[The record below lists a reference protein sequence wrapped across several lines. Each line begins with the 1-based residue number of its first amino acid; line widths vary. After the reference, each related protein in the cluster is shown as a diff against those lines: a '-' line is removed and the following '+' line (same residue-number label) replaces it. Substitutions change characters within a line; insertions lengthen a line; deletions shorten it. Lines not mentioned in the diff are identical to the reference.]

1 MKPLHKAKHFASNP
15 LTFAI
20 LTGLSLTLASQA
32 MAENDSNLP
41 VKELSSINNAS
52 SLQELRMEDLAGL
65 QEEHTTSVIGTNGEV
80 TTRETTIIKSNVGI
94 NTTDSSATSPKPFT
108 PQPTIKKTEIITT
121 PPTTKKP
128 KVIIYQPK
136 KPVETIT
143 DQEFEKQKLKQQQL
157 EMKKL
162 EQQQLEMKKLLE
174 KQQQEIQ
181 KLKNQKTVTPKKPIV
196 TEPVKPI
203 KPIEPVKPVKN
214 IPKNTETGTVVDT
227 KTNQTDDGAIS
238 SMEKDGKKYT
248 TVNLGRYAK
257 AVNSATW
264 SKNMKKNTA
273 MTVKLQ
279 ALLDWNH
286 ASPGPIDGGWGM
298 NSVKALTNFQA
309 MKGLP
314 TTGKMNQAT
323 WDALIKHIPKNQP
336 VLHSYTITKK
346 DAATKFARTP
356 SGSEAKSKMKGLYY
370 QNIQEMFGERFHMNV
385 NYLKRLNK
393 GKKFVA
399 GESITVYNKGKD
411 LNSKIN
417 RVVVSKKDNTLYAY
431 NGKKLVA
438 TYPTTVG
445 SASTP
450 SPHGTYKIINKVK
463 NPHYKATVGEGSNKK
478 IYMLPPGPNNPV
490 GVVWMGL
497 SKPTY
502 GIHGSPVPEGISR
515 QQSHG
520 CIRLTNWDALEVRKN
535 IRTGA
540 TVVLK

>member
-1 MKPLHKAKHFASNP
+1 MKPLHKTKYFASNP
-15 LTFAI
+15 LALAI
-20 LTGLSLTLASQA
+20 LTGLSMTLTSQA
-32 MAENDSNLP
+32 MAENNSTLP
-41 VKELSSINNAS
+41 VKELSSINSAS

-65 QEEHTTSVIGTNGEV
+65 QEEHTTSVIGENGEV
-80 TTRETTIIKSNVGI
+80 TTTETTVTKSNVEV
-94 NTTDSSATSPKPFT
+94 NAKPFI
-108 PQPTIKKTEIITT
+108 PQPSIEKTERQAEKFT
-121 PPTTKKP
+121 PPATTKKP

-136 KPVETIT
+136 KPVEVIT
-143 DQEFEKQKLKQQQL
+143 DREFEKQKLEKQKL

-162 EQQQLEMKKLLE
+162 EEQQREMKKLLE

-181 KLKNQKTVTPKKPIV
+181 KLKNQKAVTPKKPVI
-196 TEPVKPI
+196 TESPKPVKPS
-203 KPIEPVKPVKN
+203 KN
-214 IPKNTETGTVVDT
+214 NTQNVETGTVVDT

-238 SMEKDGKKYT
+238 SIEKDGKKYT
-248 TVNLGRYAK
+248 TVNLGSYAK
-257 AVNSATW
+257 AVNSAKW

-323 WDALIKHIPKNQP
+323 WNALTKNIPSNQP

-346 DAATKFARTP
+346 DVATKFAPTP
-356 SGSEAKSKMKGLYY
+356 SSSEAKSKMKGLYY

-450 SPHGTYKIINKVK
+450 SPHGTYKIINRVK
-463 NPHYKATVGEGSNKK
+463 NPHYKATVGEGKSKK

-490 GVVWMGL
+490 GIVWMGL